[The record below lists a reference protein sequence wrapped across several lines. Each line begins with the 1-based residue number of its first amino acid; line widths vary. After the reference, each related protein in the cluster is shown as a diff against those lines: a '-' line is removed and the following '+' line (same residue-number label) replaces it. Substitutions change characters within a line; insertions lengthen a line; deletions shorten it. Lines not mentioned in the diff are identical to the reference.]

1 MSQFDALDFTEVD
14 VPDVLALQIDGQCPC
29 DPAAI
34 GAAMGPLFG
43 RLMPTMQQHGLTPM
57 GPPQSIYTAYGPD
70 GIRFTVAMPVVSP
83 PSQPIAEDAG
93 RVGTVKGGKA
103 MRFTHRG
110 PYAGL
115 MGTYG
120 RIIEFLKA
128 RDLMQTEDDW
138 MRYMPMWEEYL
149 NDPQT
154 TPETDLL
161 TYIYL
166 PVT

>member
-1 MSQFDALDFTEVD
+1 MIAISATLISGTIGGPRCGADASYHFRAPFSRDSGCTCL
-14 VPDVLALQIDGQCPC
+14 
-29 DPAAI
+29 
-34 GAAMGPLFG
+34 
-43 RLMPTMQQHGLTPM
+43 
-57 GPPQSIYTAYGPD
+57 
-70 GIRFTVAMPVVSP
+70 PVVSP
-83 PSQPIAEDAG
+83 PSQPTAEDAG

-128 RDLMQTEDDW
+128 RDLMQSEDDW